1 MEVVAYMSN
10 YFVSTVEH
18 YLDNFGIYLDK
29 LKGSS

>member
-18 YLDNFGIYLDK
+18 YLDKLGIYLDK
-29 LKGSS
+29 LNVSS